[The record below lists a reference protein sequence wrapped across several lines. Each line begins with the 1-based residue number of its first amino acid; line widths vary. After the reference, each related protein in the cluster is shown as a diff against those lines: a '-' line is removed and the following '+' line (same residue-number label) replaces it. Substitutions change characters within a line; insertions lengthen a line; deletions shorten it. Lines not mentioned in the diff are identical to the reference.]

1 MPADKE
7 LTKKIT
13 HRDIKKTAKNLTVT
27 QKRVCHSED
36 AWELAILCPGKKDTN
51 EPELIGNYGGYP
63 QFERPGSALRKSSK
77 YNPRNLPCPTC
88 KKPNRL
94 TPADA
99 SRGYQCDEC
108 ADRAEGLY

>member
-7 LTKKIT
+7 LTKRIT
-13 HRDIKKTAKNLTVT
+13 HKDLKKTAKSIALPND
-27 QKRVCHSED
+27 QMCKSGD
-36 AWELAILCPGKKDTN
+36 AWELAILCPGKKDDKD
-51 EPELIGNYGGYP
+51 PELIGNYGGYP
-63 QFERPGSALRKSSK
+63 RFERPGSALRKSSK

-94 TPADA
+94 TPADQA
-99 SRGYQCDEC
+99 KGYQCDEC